1 MVTREP
7 IPREEH
13 PLSKDYPVKGQNVEI
28 HRKLSHTHTH
38 THTNTHILTHTHT
51 HTHTHTER
59 EREISVRNISMSQ
72 GAEGTDVSSNHNKI
86 LNF

>member
-1 MVTREP
+1 MTLCMKKYVKDNSKAINIFYNFKLYSVTP
-7 IPREEH
+7 H
-13 PLSKDYPVKGQNVEI
+13 VYT
-28 HRKLSHTHTH
+28 HTHTYSHTHTH
-38 THTNTHILTHTHT
+38 THTHR
-51 HTHTHTER
+51 ER